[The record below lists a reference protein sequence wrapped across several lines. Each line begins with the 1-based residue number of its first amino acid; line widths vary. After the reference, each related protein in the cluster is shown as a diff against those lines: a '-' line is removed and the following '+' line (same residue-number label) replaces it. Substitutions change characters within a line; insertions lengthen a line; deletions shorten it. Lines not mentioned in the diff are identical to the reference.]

1 MIEIR
6 TTIYYDKWFR
16 RLRDERAKARINARV
31 IRLATG
37 NAGDI
42 KAVGGGVSELRI
54 DYGPGYRI
62 YLTRKGDFFVLLL
75 CGGDKGT
82 QQDDIAQARKL
93 AADLMDQ
100 RR

>member
-6 TTIYYDKWFR
+6 TTAYYDKWFE
-16 RLRDERAKARINARV
+16 RLRDERARARINARL

-42 KAVGGGVSELRI
+42 KGLGGGVSELRI

-62 YLTRKGDFFVLLL
+62 YLTRKGDVFVLLL
-75 CGGDKGT
+75 CGGDKSS
-82 QQDDIAQARKL
+82 QQDDIAQAKRL
-93 AADLMDQ
+93 ATELMG
-100 RR
+100 